1 MANVYATKSGNWSD
15 TTVWNTL
22 ALPTVNDDVWSN
34 NFLVYVDSNF
44 RVISVRNKATTGINA
59 GGGFILNNGVSLSA
73 NVEGSGVTGST
84 NACVRFLSAAPSF
97 ATIVGN
103 ISANNTA
110 ITAPIAVYHN
120 GTGTLN
126 IFGNGLGG
134 INNNTDAST
143 GYIDNNST
151 GTINISGNIIGGS
164 NTTIFGI
171 DNNSTGTI
179 NITGNVFAGTQST
192 GIFVSVG
199 GNVNI
204 TGNLI
209 GQNGRIALNN
219 SGNGNI
225 FILGNVLAS
234 TGLGVINS
242 SRGTATVYG
251 YVSGGLFGGSGS
263 NNRSGIENSGTL
275 FLSGDA
281 YGTGFNNDNYGVY
294 NLNTGVLFMTGN
306 CFGGNPA
313 SGDRPYGVRHA
324 AFAGSATIYG
334 NAYGGA
340 RNSGHGIGVT
350 NGASIEVF
358 GNVFGGTGAP
368 SYGIFID
375 VDSGAIVNGDAYGGT
390 GLNSSGAFNNATGFL
405 YLKGIAVG
413 NGWGLGSAGINSAP
427 GIIGSQTG
435 TTIVQGLCCGPRG
448 QWPTGGNIFVL
459 PQQNSTMT
467 FETSAFQDVTL
478 FTSLSANITP
488 PVSSVRLGTRYNLND
503 YTGTC
508 AIPSISSVLQGVA
521 VDNSTGIAALQPQ
534 TVWSVQTSA
543 IDTNSLGGRLKESAT
558 VQSFGQLLT
567 AFNI

>member
-15 TTVWNTL
+15 TTLWNTS
-22 ALPTVNDDVWSN
+22 ALPATIDDVWSN
-34 NFLVYVDSNF
+34 NFLVYVDGNF
-44 RVISVRNKATTGINA
+44 QVISVRNKATTGINA
-59 GGGFILNNGVSLSA
+59 GGGFVLNNGVSLSA
-73 NVEGSGVTGST
+73 NVEGSGVDGNT

-97 ATIVGN
+97 ATIVGD

-110 ITAPIAVYHN
+110 IITNIAVFHN

-134 INNNTDAST
+134 NNNNVNITT

-151 GTINISGNIIGGS
+151 GTINIRGTVTGGS
-164 NTTIFGI
+164 NSGVFGI

-179 NITGNVFAGTQST
+179 NVTGNVFAGSGGA

-204 TGNLI
+204 MGNLI
-209 GQNGRIALNN
+209 GQNGRIALHN

-225 FILGNVLAS
+225 FVLGNVLAN
-234 TGLGVINS
+234 TGFGIVNS

-251 YVSGGLFGGSGS
+251 YVSGGFGTSGQ
-263 NNRSGIENSGTL
+263 NGRVGVENSGTL

-281 YGTGFNNDNYGVY
+281 YSIGTTNDNYGV
-294 NLNTGVLFMTGN
+294 NNINTGVLFMTGN
-306 CFGGNPA
+306 CFGGNAA

-324 AFAGSATIYG
+324 AIAGCATIYG

-350 NGASIEVF
+350 DGASIEVF
-358 GNVFGGTGAP
+358 GNVFGGTAAP

-375 VDSGAIVNGDAYGGT
+375 GNSRATVNGNAYGGT

-405 YLKGIAVG
+405 HLKGIAVG

-435 TTIVQGLCCGPRG
+435 TTIAQSLCCGVRG
-448 QWPTGGNIFVL
+448 QWPTGGVIFIQ

-478 FTSLSANITP
+478 FTSFSANITP

-508 AIPSISSVLQGVA
+508 AVPSISSVLQGVA
-521 VDNSTGIAALQPQ
+521 VDNSIGIAALQPQ

-567 AFNI
+567 SFNA

>member
-1 MANVYATKSGNWSD
+1 MPNVFATKSGNWSD
-15 TTVWNTL
+15 TTLWNTL

-34 NFLVYVDSNF
+34 NFLVYVDGNF

-179 NITGNVFAGTQST
+179 NITGNVLAGTLSQ

-204 TGNLI
+204 IGNLI
-209 GQNGRIALNN
+209 GQNGRIALHNN
-219 SGNGNI
+219 GNGNI
-225 FILGNVLAS
+225 FVLGNVLAN
-234 TGLGVINS
+234 TGFGILNS
-242 SRGTATVYG
+242 SGGRATVYG
-251 YVSGGLFGGSGS
+251 YVSGGFGGTGQ
-263 NNRSGIENSGTL
+263 NNRYGIENYGTL

-281 YGTGFNNDNYGVY
+281 YGTGVTNDTYGVY
-294 NLNTGVLFMTGN
+294 NLNTGVLYMTGN
-306 CFGGNPA
+306 CFGGNSA
-313 SGDRPYGVRHA
+313 AGDRPYGVRHA
-324 AFAGSATIYG
+324 ARLGSATIYG

-350 NGASIEVF
+350 DGASIEVF
-358 GNVFGGTGAP
+358 GNVFGGTAAP

-375 VDSGAIVNGDAYGGT
+375 VNSGAIVNGNAYGGT

-405 YLKGIAVG
+405 QVNGLAIG
-413 NGWGLGSAGINSAP
+413 NGFGLGSAGINSAP
-427 GIIGSQTG
+427 GIFGSQTG
-435 TTIVQGLCCGPRG
+435 TTIIQGLSCGPRG
-448 QWPTGGNIFVL
+448 QWPTAGNVFII
-459 PQQNSTMT
+459 PTNTSTAT
-467 FETSAFQDVTL
+467 LFTSASAAQVL
-478 FTSLSANITP
+478 FTSLSTNITP

-508 AIPSISSVLQGVA
+508 VIPSISSVLQGVA
-521 VDNSTGIAALQPQ
+521 VDNSIGIAALQPQ